1 MFLFCSQRAVSYW
14 DVKPKAFGSWTRTE
28 DNTVYDKS
36 RARRRLGRKLLVL
49 LGLVLVLGSIGL
61 VVADVRTAGDEA
73 VSVVGPK
80 NETMKLTVPKMKR
93 VKNVPVY
100 NGPATSESALRDGT
114 LHVEGTGFPWQKEA
128 NVYIAGHRLGYPRTD
143 SFLVFYDLNKLKNGD
158 RVFLKDADGRKYIY
172 RVFDR
177 SVVSP
182 DAKKVTEPV
191 AGKNVVTLQTC
202 TLPNYTERLLI
213 QAELE
218 KVKNKPAKNKPV
230 QASAAKP
237 G

>member
-1 MFLFCSQRAVSYW
+1 M
-14 DVKPKAFGSWTRTE
+14 KPGAFGSWTRTE
-28 DNTVYDKS
+28 NNTVYDRS
-36 RARRRLGRKLLVL
+36 RTRRRLGRKLLVL
-49 LGLVLVLGSIGL
+49 VGLVLILSSIGL

-73 VSVVGPK
+73 TSAVGPK

-93 VKNVPVY
+93 VNNIPVY
-100 NGPATSESALRDGT
+100 DAPATDKAALHDGT

-143 SFLVFYDLNKLKNGD
+143 SFLVFYDLNKLRNGN
-158 RVFLKDADGRKYIY
+158 RVLLTDADGRRYVY

-177 SVVSP
+177 SVVPP
-182 DAKKVTEPV
+182 DAKKVTEPL

-213 QAELE
+213 QAELQRIT
-218 KVKNKPAKNKPV
+218 NKPAKNKPV
-230 QASAAKP
+230 QANAAET